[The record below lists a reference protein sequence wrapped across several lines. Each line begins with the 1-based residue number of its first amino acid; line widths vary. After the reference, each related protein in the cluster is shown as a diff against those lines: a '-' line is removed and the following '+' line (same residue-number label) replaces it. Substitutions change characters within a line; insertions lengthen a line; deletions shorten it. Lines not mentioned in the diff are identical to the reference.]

1 MIRYKPDLETATKIK
16 EADYLRDKLR
26 LIVDR
31 FYDFGPDREFEKLIE
46 QAAGWLDRRASK

>member
-1 MIRYKPDLETATKIK
+1 MIRYKPGREATAKLK
-16 EADYLRDKLR
+16 EADYLREKLR

-31 FYDFGPDREFEKLIE
+31 YYDFGPDREFEKLIE

>member
-1 MIRYKPDLETATKIK
+1 VIRYKPDAETATRLK
-16 EADYLRDKLR
+16 EADYAKDKLR

-31 FYDFGPDREFEKLIE
+31 YYDFGPDREFEKLIE